1 VKAVRDSDWNYKEI
15 VWLQECGRSCSRNST
30 ACSTGKEM
38 AEATD
43 KSNFKSLNK
52 WLESFKTK
60 KGIVSWNICG

>member
-1 VKAVRDSDWNYKEI
+1 
-15 VWLQECGRSCSRNST
+15 
-30 ACSTGKEM
+30 M